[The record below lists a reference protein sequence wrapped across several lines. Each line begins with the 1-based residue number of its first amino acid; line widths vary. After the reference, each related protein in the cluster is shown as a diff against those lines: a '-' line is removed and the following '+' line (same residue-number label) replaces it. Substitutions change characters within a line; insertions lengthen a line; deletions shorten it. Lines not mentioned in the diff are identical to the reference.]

1 MSDLSHYWSVNV
13 SGRCYTSK
21 YRKLRKVLKL
31 ERWFKMNYTI
41 NTLPVEYANKTVC
54 CFCSQYANENFCVK
68 CNEYKGLMTLAEFMT
83 YFEISEWVADE
94 VYA

>member
-1 MSDLSHYWSVNV
+1 
-13 SGRCYTSK
+13 
-21 YRKLRKVLKL
+21 
-31 ERWFKMNYTI
+31 MNYTI

-54 CFCSQYANENFCVK
+54 CFCSQYANENFCGK